1 MIQAAQKILDEISPA
16 AGDRAGIRLFTPE
29 EAAEMFSVDKR
40 TVLKWAREGKL
51 ESVKISKKLILF
63 TRESINSFVNG
74 RIQGIESVSAPKTKP
89 RVRAEKSVK
98 KGGVRQSSR
107 KSSWRSLREEV
118 TKWE

>member
-1 MIQAAQKILDEISPA
+1 MIQAAHKILDEMAPA
-16 AGDRAGIRLFTPE
+16 AKDRAGVRLFTPE

-40 TVLKWAREGKL
+40 TVLKWARERKL
-51 ESVKISKKLILF
+51 DSVKISSKIILF
-63 TRESINSFVNG
+63 TRESINGFVNR
-74 RIQGIESVSAPKTKP
+74 RIQGIESVTAPKTKA

-98 KGGVRQSSR
+98 KGGSSQSSR